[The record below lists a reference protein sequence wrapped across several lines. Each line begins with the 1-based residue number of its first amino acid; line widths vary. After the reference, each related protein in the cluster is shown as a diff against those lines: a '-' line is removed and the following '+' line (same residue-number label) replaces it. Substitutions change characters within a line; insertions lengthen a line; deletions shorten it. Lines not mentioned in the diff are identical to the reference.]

1 MANTEV
7 LLTIRSS
14 NPADDVRL
22 KPGQTPQ
29 PEVDTIALTQLLTQ
43 LTVTLD
49 YPHIAVFA
57 ALDSTGS
64 QWEYGYT
71 NLTFHQDV
79 LAQAGGKSRP
89 FLYTRVNEDGF
100 MVVVTAML
108 PDTPSARLNF
118 RRYLNVHTPQEVQ
131 SGQHRLKRS
140 HPSTGVQTT
149 CGSEGWFDCAILTV
163 MTDGTV
169 VIECWPRICVEAQR
183 LDNDWE
189 GGGGSTG
196 GSGGGLTEDPP
207 CVSDPLG
214 CLPGGDSSIPS
225 QQDCSGVRNGT
236 AFWDPVCPGRCVGG
250 DTDRL
255 PAKPGDDCNNLN
267 IPCAGDVVKNPDIT
281 SPGNS
286 GKTGGRFR
294 PCIGASCPDELKAV
308 RESGTKAHHGTD
320 ISCTEGEPLY
330 APFDIDNLTSWH
342 QVDNSGWGY
351 GNFIRGWTTI
361 DGIRYS
367 VGFAHLQQNGRA
379 TGSLKKGDIV
389 GYCGR
394 SGINDWLGERRG
406 LNITTHVHMEMGTK
420 PVFVRANRDSN
431 VNPEP
436 FLATRFESD
445 SDANPLN
452 QNPCNQFP

>member
-1 MANTEV
+1 MGFIDPAIVNRNKDIQSYEKIPPLIFPARLARKVPLLYPAGSQVPASAQYADQNWRTLALFSLVVLATSGWTGCELIDTSTAIDSTLQPHELPRTGQSPLPVVANTEV

-189 GGGGSTG
+189 GGRR
-196 GSGGGLTEDPP
+196 
-207 CVSDPLG
+207 
-214 CLPGGDSSIPS
+214 IH
-225 QQDCSGVRNGT
+225 R
-236 AFWDPVCPGRCVGG
+236 W
-250 DTDRL
+250 
-255 PAKPGDDCNNLN
+255 
-267 IPCAGDVVKNPDIT
+267 
-281 SPGNS
+281 
-286 GKTGGRFR
+286 FR
-294 PCIGASCPDELKAV
+294 RWS
-308 RESGTKAHHGTD
+308 H
-320 ISCTEGEPLY
+320 
-330 APFDIDNLTSWH
+330 
-342 QVDNSGWGY
+342 
-351 GNFIRGWTTI
+351 
-361 DGIRYS
+361 
-367 VGFAHLQQNGRA
+367 
-379 TGSLKKGDIV
+379 
-389 GYCGR
+389 GR
-394 SGINDWLGERRG
+394 STLCERPAG
-406 LNITTHVHMEMGTK
+406 LSAG
-420 PVFVRANRDSN
+420 R
-431 VNPEP
+431 
-436 FLATRFESD
+436 RFEYSQ
-445 SDANPLN
+445 STRLLRST
-452 QNPCNQFP
+452 

>member
-1 MANTEV
+1 MRKSPPPHLSGPSGPEGSPAVSRRESGTGQRTVRRPNWRTLALFSLVVLATSGWTGCELIDTSTAIDSTLQPHELPRTGQSPLPVVANTEV

-225 QQDCSGVRNGT
+225 QQDCSGVLNGT

-267 IPCAGDVVKNPDIT
+267 IPCAGDVV
-281 SPGNS
+281 
-286 GKTGGRFR
+286 
-294 PCIGASCPDELKAV
+294 
-308 RESGTKAHHGTD
+308 
-320 ISCTEGEPLY
+320 
-330 APFDIDNLTSWH
+330 
-342 QVDNSGWGY
+342 
-351 GNFIRGWTTI
+351 
-361 DGIRYS
+361 
-367 VGFAHLQQNGRA
+367 
-379 TGSLKKGDIV
+379 
-389 GYCGR
+389 
-394 SGINDWLGERRG
+394 
-406 LNITTHVHMEMGTK
+406 
-420 PVFVRANRDSN
+420 
-431 VNPEP
+431 
-436 FLATRFESD
+436 
-445 SDANPLN
+445 
-452 QNPCNQFP
+452 